1 MIVASSCAALLYEL
15 HHHACMSIQRVMLAS
30 HSLVL
35 VAHKAVEEGVFNGK
49 QRSHCL
55 QTGED
60 LLDVRAVCGGDHA
73 DEEKCQPVLD
83 QAGQRHVGTKIA
95 AFPSGVNH

>member
-1 MIVASSCAALLYEL
+1 
-15 HHHACMSIQRVMLAS
+15 MSIQRVMLAS

-35 VAHKAVEEGVFNGK
+35 VAHKAVGEGVFNGK

-60 LLDVRAVCGGDHA
+60 LLDVRAVWWWWRSC
-73 DEEKCQPVLD
+73 
-83 QAGQRHVGTKIA
+83 R
-95 AFPSGVNH
+95 